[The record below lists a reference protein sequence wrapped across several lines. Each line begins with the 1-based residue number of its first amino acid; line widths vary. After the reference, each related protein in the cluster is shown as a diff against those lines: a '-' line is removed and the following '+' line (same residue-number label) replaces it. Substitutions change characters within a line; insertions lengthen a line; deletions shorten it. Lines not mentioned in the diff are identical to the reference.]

1 MTSSLPFDSLFQ
13 LVVDLPSRRP
23 SPALPQRLAVLFRE
37 LAKPH
42 SEGAADEIEDQIWAL
57 WISHEDRAAEEAMA
71 AAIEALGTGA
81 LDEAAPLLDDLVSR
95 YPDWPEAWNRR
106 ATLASI
112 EQRDADSLED
122 IKRTLEL
129 EPRHFGAIAGFGEIC
144 LRHGLLNEARA
155 AFQIALALD
164 PHLEGLREILD
175 DLAPENLMLH

>member
-1 MTSSLPFDSLFQ
+1 
-13 LVVDLPSRRP
+13 
-23 SPALPQRLAVLFRE
+23 

-42 SEGAADEIEDQIWAL
+42 SESTADEIEDQIWAL
-57 WISHEDRAAEEAMA
+57 WVSHEDRVAEETMA
-71 AAIEALGTGA
+71 AAIEAMGTGA
-81 LDEAAPLLDDLVSR
+81 LHEAGPLLDGLVAR